1 MVKLSV
7 NLTLAMCYLL
17 RGNVRCLMLA
27 CILLAERMAFHQQ
40 FSLPD
45 KTH

>member
-17 RGNVRCLMLA
+17 RGNVRCVMLV
-27 CILLAERMAFHQQ
+27 CILLAERMAFHQL